1 MNLKECLLFEDNHL
15 FILNKPSGV
24 SVLPN
29 EGMLD
34 LLTISKDFLKKR
46 DQKEG
51 GVFLHPVHRID
62 RWVSGIVVFAKT
74 SKALSRLNEQI
85 REKLWKKIYIAELV
99 KKLPTDKGILTHYIR
114 KRQFLAEVFDKK
126 VPHSKQALLKFSHI
140 CDHFYH
146 IELDTGRYHQIRGQM
161 SFMKCPIVG
170 DQKYGAPKRESKA
183 IHLHH
188 TTLSFPHPITKN
200 LLVIDS
206 KPLFI

>member
-15 FILNKPSGV
+15 LILNKPSGL

-34 LLTISKDFLKKR
+34 LLTISKDFLKQR

-85 REKLWKKIYIAELV
+85 REKLWKKVYIAELV
-99 KKLPTDKGILTHYIR
+99 KKLPTDKGTLTHYIR

-170 DQKYGAPKRESKA
+170 DQKYGAPKGSLKPF
-183 IHLHH
+183 ICTIQPFH
-188 TTLSFPHPITKN
+188 FPTRSRKN
-200 LLVIDS
+200 
-206 KPLFI
+206 F